1 MAISLRK
8 KDVVW
13 GYFAQFFSIA
23 SGMLMLPIVLRML
36 TPQEI
41 GMNYLMMTVGSLVS
55 LFDFGFAPQFGRNIT
70 YIFGGAQTLKKE
82 GLEINHDKKD
92 VNYRLLATMIST
104 AKYVYQLISVLVLV
118 VMLTFGTIY
127 IYKVTNGFN
136 NVHNSF
142 AIWMV
147 YSVSTFFNIY
157 YTYYSSLLTG
167 KGMIMESK
175 KAMVFSKIVYIA
187 LAATLL
193 LLKVGLIGVAISNL
207 IAPFV
212 DRYISNK
219 FFFTKELKAKLNEH
233 QITKVERNDLFKTIW
248 PNAKKLGLVYIGS
261 YAITRFGMFLAGLY
275 FPLQTIASYGLMI
288 QFVYIIL
295 TLSGTLFVLNEP
307 RLSALKVAGDRDT
320 LLKTFSFSMGVY
332 YILYICMGAGF
343 IILGPWILTL
353 IHSHTVLP
361 SSLVIFLYLL
371 VMCLELNHSFFATI
385 IVIGNSVPFVWISLI
400 TGALIVFGSFLSLHF
415 TNLGIMGLVIVQGVV
430 QLAYN
435 NWKWPLFICRDFNI
449 SFPQFLKLSAIEVY
463 KTQKNYLY
471 GGSKNRLF
479 SNNQ

>member
-1 MAISLRK
+1 MAILLTK
-8 KDVVW
+8 KDVIW

-36 TPQEI
+36 TPDEI

-70 YIFGGAQTLKKE
+70 YVFGGAQSLKKE
-82 GLEINHDKKD
+82 GVEINEDNKE
-92 VNYRLLATMIST
+92 VNYRLLATMIHT
-104 AKYVYQLISVLVLV
+104 AKYIYQLISLIVLA
-118 VMLTFGTIY
+118 VMVTLGTGY

-142 AIWMV
+142 IIWIV
-147 YSVSTFFNIY
+147 YSISTFFNVY

-175 KAMVFSKIVYIA
+175 KAMVYSKIVYIL

-193 LLKVGLIGVAISNL
+193 LIGTGLIGVAISNL

-212 DRYISNK
+212 ERYVANR
-219 FFFTKELKAKLNEH
+219 FFFTKELNEKLNAFE
-233 QITKVERNDLFKTIW
+233 ISKKEKIDLFHIIW
-248 PNAKKLGLVYIGS
+248 HNAKKLGLVYIGS
-261 YAITRFGMFLAGLY
+261 YAITRFSMFLAGLY
-275 FPLQTIASYGLMI
+275 LPLTEIASYGLMI
-288 QFVYIIL
+288 QFVSIIL

-307 RLSALKVAGDRDT
+307 RLSALKVAGDKVT

-332 YILYICMGAGF
+332 YLLYFVMGAGL
-343 IILGPWILTL
+343 IIIGPWLL
-353 IHSHTVLP
+353 SFLHSNTVLP
-361 SSLVIFLYLL
+361 SSLIIFLYLT
-371 VMCLELNHSFFATI
+371 VMMLELNHSFFATI
-385 IVIGNSVPFVWISLI
+385 IVIGNSVPFMWISLI
-400 TGALIVFGSFLSLHF
+400 TGGLIAFGSFLSLAF
-415 TNLGIMGLVIVQGVV
+415 TDLGVLGLVIVQGVV

-449 SFPQFLKLSAIEVY
+449 SFLNFLKLAMTEVY
-463 KTQKNYLY
+463 KSQKSFFY
-471 GGSKNRLF
+471 GESKHRFF
-479 SNNQ
+479 SNNG